1 MNENQTQ
8 KKHGVWFW
16 IGRVMLIFL
25 LIGLVLAF
33 GWIAG
38 IIWLVFSRKK
48 LDAQPAKQKKMTIA
62 ISIGSIASFI
72 IMVAAILNSS
82 ENQERPYSNIGQNHF
97 IAEDKTTTEDLDLSE
112 TSTTR
117 PPDTTPK
124 PTTTQPPTTTEA
136 PTTTQPPTTTEPPT
150 EPPTQPPT
158 EPPTQPPT
166 QPPTEPPIEDSPV
179 VNNTHSY
186 VLNTN
191 THKIH
196 SPSCRYVNE
205 IAQKNYST
213 WSGDSVD
220 DFLASNP
227 KYSRCKKCNPR

>member
-16 IGRVMLIFL
+16 IGRIMLIFL

-97 IAEDKTTTEDLDLSE
+97 IVEDKTTTEDLDLSE

-124 PTTTQPPTTTEA
+124 PTTQPPTTTEA

-150 EPPTQPPT
+150 EAPTQPPT

-166 QPPTEPPIEDSPV
+166 EPPIEDIPV